1 LNRAFFIWAISSF
14 AGVLVDTIRRMTNI
28 SLDTPQTTVVT
39 KRLPGDLAIWF
50 FIMAEM
56 FAFAVFFG
64 SYAFSR
70 ANNVEMFNLYQ
81 QTLDR
86 NAGALNTVLLI
97 TGSWFIVLAVQA
109 AHRDDQ
115 KTVPRNIFLGFLCG
129 GAFLVVKVF
138 EYSAKFG
145 AGISMS
151 TNTFYM
157 FYISLTFFHFMH
169 VILGMV
175 ILSVLWK
182 QSRKGAYTSKDAHG
196 LESGAAYWHMVD
208 LLWIILFPLVYV
220 MR

>member
-1 LNRAFFIWAISSF
+1 MNS
-14 AGVLVDTIRRMTNI
+14 TIAVPLEI
-28 SLDTPQTTVVT
+28 PQS
-39 KRLPGDLAIWF
+39 KRLPGDLAIWI
-50 FIMAEM
+50 FILAEM
-56 FAFAVFFG
+56 LAFAVFF
-64 SYAFSR
+64 SAYAFAR
-70 ANNVEMFNLYQ
+70 ASNVELFNQYQ

-97 TGSWFIVLAVQA
+97 TGSWFVVLAVQA
-109 AHRDDQ
+109 AHRDDG
-115 KTVPRNIFLGFLCG
+115 KAVSRNIALGFICG
-129 GAFLVVKVF
+129 AAFLVVKVF
-138 EYSAKFG
+138 EYAEKFG
-145 AGISMS
+145 AGISLS

-175 ILSVLWK
+175 ILTAIWL
-182 QSRKGAYTSKDAHG
+182 QARKGAYTSQNAHG